1 MERAC
6 DQRWGVARVRLYQF
20 GQTGTNPLFT
30 FTPTSVPGNDD
41 HLFNPSVAVDL
52 ANNLAFIS
60 VSRTIPTDA
69 ANGNAAM
76 LILKGSATSSA

>member
-1 MERAC
+1 
-6 DQRWGVARVRLYQF
+6 
-20 GQTGTNPLFT
+20 
-30 FTPTSVPGNDD
+30 
-41 HLFNPSVAVDL
+41 LFNPSVAVDL